1 MKSKSKNIEKVFLK
15 LLNNKISLYLVS
27 LIAILVIINNL
38 MNNNFIAVFIFYI
51 IAGLVFLYT
60 KNMTLI
66 FLVSLIGSC
75 IYSNYKN
82 VIFKEGF
89 KENQDSME
97 ENPDNIEEYDEDLED
112 SYIDPQKNIYND
124 DYSSDSN
131 SEDDYDTDNEEDFES
146 LKNEKMYEGYS
157 GRDKQV
163 DKQVDKNMQV
173 ILNGVRDEHNGYI
186 DHSPPPGYDEIA
198 TSIWTKL
205 KKPLNFAKSNIN
217 ITPGRVANGDFLSE
231 SANIKEITNRLE
243 GFKGFEGFKEGTSRP
258 YLNTINN
265 ATIGGISYPGGVG
278 SSPDVNRYKKQMA
291 AIEESKKNYKTVEGF
306 KEGALRTNS
315 VGLKSDKTYLKSEAK
330 RKAMKKAQQMSSGRS
345 IEKLEKDFKKS
356 ALTVNKS
363 KSDSV
368 ASQARAN
375 ALKKNIHT
383 GRNIRYGEAKF
394 NRKDAKEEYV
404 NNKPLDYSKIKHKK
418 PINTRPKKTL
428 TKGDEMEAAY
438 DNFEKIMG
446 GSNINSLGDTTT
458 GLISKQ
464 KELLNGI
471 KEMTPVINEA
481 MGVLNKF
488 DIGSILGGIK
498 Q

>member
-1 MKSKSKNIEKVFLK
+1 MKSKNIENVFLK

-38 MNNNFIAVFIFYI
+38 MNNNFITVFIFYI
-51 IAGLVFLYT
+51 IAGIVFLYT

-97 ENPDNIEEYDEDLED
+97 ENPDNLEEYDEDLED
-112 SYIDPQKNIYND
+112 SYIDPQEDINND

-131 SEDDYDTDNEEDFES
+131 SEYDYDTDNEEDFES
-146 LKNEKMYEGYS
+146 LKNKKMYEGYS
-157 GRDKQV
+157 GRDKQL
-163 DKQVDKNMQV
+163 DKNTQ
-173 ILNGVRDEHNGYI
+173 ILLNGARAEHNGYV
-186 DHSPPPGYDEIA
+186 DNSPPPGYDEIA

-205 KKPLNFAKSNIN
+205 KKPINFANSNIN
-217 ITPGRVANGDFLSE
+217 PTAGRVANGDFLSE

-265 ATIGGISYPGGVG
+265 ATIGGNSYPGGVG
-278 SSPDVNRYKKQMA
+278 SSPEVKRYKKHMT
-291 AIEESKKNYKTVEGF
+291 AIEESKKNYKNIEGF
-306 KEGALRTNS
+306 KEGASHTGGIGLS
-315 VGLKSDKTYLKSEAK
+315 VDKTYLKSQAK
-330 RKAMKKAQQMSSGRS
+330 EKAKIKAKEMSRAGSL
-345 IEKLEKDFKKS
+345 EKLENDFKKS
-356 ALTVNKS
+356 ALTVEKS
-363 KSDSV
+363 KQRSG
-368 ASQARAN
+368 ATQARAN
-375 ALKKNIHT
+375 ALKKNIQA
-383 GRNIRYGEAKF
+383 GMDIRYGEAKF
-394 NRKDAKEEYV
+394 NRKGFKNKDTKEEYV

-446 GSNINSLGDTTT
+446 GDNINSLGDTTK

-471 KEMTPVINEA
+471 KDMTPVINEA

-498 Q
+498 K